1 MKLLL
6 TTIAA
11 VLVVGCS
18 KPAPPDLSIHRAAY
32 EGNIEAVKQHAAAG
46 TDVNA
51 DDGGGGT
58 PLHLAAMEGHK
69 KIVGLLIEAGADVN
83 VKDGD
88 GLTTP
93 LHWAS
98 GKEIAELLIAAGA
111 DVNAKDKKDFT
122 PLDGAKNKPEIADL
136 LRKHGGKT
144 AEELNGGEP
153 VAEAAKPEPPTAQ
166 TRQILI
172 HNAAGAG
179 NIEAV
184 QYYLNKGVDINA
196 KDYKGWTA
204 LHHASW
210 DLHKEAVELLINE
223 GAQINVKIPSGEET
237 PLDLIQSR
245 NWSGVSE
252 SSKKQQLKKKEIV
265 ELLLKNGG
273 KHGSIYG
280 AARGGDLEAV
290 KKFLDEGADINQRGH
305 GGGGTPLHCASSW
318 SNKKEV
324 VELLIAKG
332 ADVNAKDD
340 QGYYLETPLH
350 KAAFWGNT
358 EIIEFLIA
366 KGADVNAKS
375 SSNSTPLDKTYASG
389 ETETANLLRKH
400 GGKTGE
406 ELKAEDK

>member
-1 MKLLL
+1 MKHLLI

-11 VLVVGCS
+11 VVLVGCG
-18 KPAPPDLSIHRAAY
+18 PTNPPDRAAAQLLLGLKPS
-32 EGNIEAVKQHAAAG
+32 EMKIWEAAG
-46 TDVNA
+46 N
-51 DDGGGGT
+51 
-58 PLHLAAMEGHK
+58 
-69 KIVGLLIEAGADVN
+69 
-83 VKDGD
+83 
-88 GLTTP
+88 
-93 LHWAS
+93 
-98 GKEIAELLIAAGA
+98 
-111 DVNAKDKKDFT
+111 
-122 PLDGAKNKPEIADL
+122 
-136 LRKHGGKT
+136 
-144 AEELNGGEP
+144 
-153 VAEAAKPEPPTAQ
+153 
-166 TRQILI
+166 
-172 HNAAGAG
+172 G

-184 QYYLNKGVDINA
+184 QYHLNKGVDINA

-204 LHHASW
+204 LHHAVW

-223 GAQINVKIPSGEET
+223 GAQINVKIPSGNVADVAKHFGASPSSVEKT

-245 NWSGVSE
+245 NWDRVLE
-252 SSKKQQLKKKEIV
+252 RQLKKKEIV

-290 KKFLDEGADINQRGH
+290 KKFLDEGADINQRGY
-305 GGGGTPLHCASSW
+305 GGGTPLHCASSW

-366 KGADVNAKS
+366 KGADVNVKS

-406 ELKAEDK
+406 ELKAEGK

>member
-1 MKLLL
+1 MKHLLL

-11 VLVVGCS
+11 VMLVGCG
-18 KPAPPDLSIHRAAY
+18 PTNPPDRAAAQLLLGLKPS
-32 EGNIEAVKQHAAAG
+32 EMKIWEAAG
-46 TDVNA
+46 
-51 DDGGGGT
+51 
-58 PLHLAAMEGHK
+58 K
-69 KIVGLLIEAGADVN
+69 
-83 VKDGD
+83 
-88 GLTTP
+88 
-93 LHWAS
+93 
-98 GKEIAELLIAAGA
+98 
-111 DVNAKDKKDFT
+111 
-122 PLDGAKNKPEIADL
+122 
-136 LRKHGGKT
+136 
-144 AEELNGGEP
+144 
-153 VAEAAKPEPPTAQ
+153 
-166 TRQILI
+166 
-172 HNAAGAG
+172 G

-184 QYYLNKGVDINA
+184 QYHLNKGVDINA

-223 GAQINVKIPSGEET
+223 GAQINVKILSGNVADIAKHFGESPSSVEKT

-324 VELLIAKG
+324 VGLLIAKG

>member
-1 MKLLL
+1 MKHLLL
-6 TTIAA
+6 TIIAA
-11 VLVVGCS
+11 VVVVGCG
-18 KPAPPDLSIHRAAY
+18 PTNPPDRAAAQLLLGLKPS
-32 EGNIEAVKQHAAAG
+32 EMKIWEAAG
-46 TDVNA
+46 
-51 DDGGGGT
+51 
-58 PLHLAAMEGHK
+58 
-69 KIVGLLIEAGADVN
+69 
-83 VKDGD
+83 
-88 GLTTP
+88 
-93 LHWAS
+93 
-98 GKEIAELLIAAGA
+98 
-111 DVNAKDKKDFT
+111 
-122 PLDGAKNKPEIADL
+122 
-136 LRKHGGKT
+136 R
-144 AEELNGGEP
+144 
-153 VAEAAKPEPPTAQ
+153 
-166 TRQILI
+166 
-172 HNAAGAG
+172 G

-184 QYYLNKGVDINA
+184 QYHLNKGVDINA

-245 NWSGVSE
+245 NWDRVLE
-252 SSKKQQLKKKEIV
+252 RQLKKKEIV

-389 ETETANLLRKH
+389 ETETADLLRKH
-400 GGKTGE
+400 GGKTSE
-406 ELKAEDK
+406 ELKAEGN